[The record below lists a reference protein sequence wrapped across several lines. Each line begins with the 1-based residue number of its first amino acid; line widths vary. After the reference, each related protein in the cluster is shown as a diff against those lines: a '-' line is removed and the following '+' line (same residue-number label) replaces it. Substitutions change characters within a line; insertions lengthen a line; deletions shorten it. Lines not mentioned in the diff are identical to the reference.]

1 MGTRRSGHRRF
12 DVCLAALLPFCLS
25 SFKPASLGLPAFSP
39 SILGTSSLS
48 ASQPSS
54 PSAQPPEPFRSG
66 SSDLVVLPVVVTDKQ
81 GRYVSDLDRDR
92 FTVFDNGRRMPI
104 EIFSNEDTPVTI
116 GLIIDASGSMRSKM
130 KKSAEAAAAFFRT
143 ANREDEFFLIEFND
157 RARLRVPFTNES
169 DEVYQQITH
178 TRPAGRTTLIDGIH
192 LALAQMKKA
201 RHPRKAIVI
210 LSDGGDNWSR
220 HSAREVRAALL
231 EADVQM
237 YAMGIFDA
245 EMRTAEEKNGPKL
258 LDELTELTGGRHY
271 PVEDLEDLPA
281 ISERIGRE
289 LRSQYLLGYYST
301 NAARDGKYRQV
312 SVKLDGPLAKELR
325 TDFRRGYY
333 APAD

>member
-1 MGTRRSGHRRF
+1 MAFQSADISDPAVAIIPRERPRP
-12 DVCLAALLPFCLS
+12 APEAEPLLRIDSSLVLVPVHVTNSIGASVTGLPREAFHIFEDQTEQTIS
-25 SFKPASLGLPAFSP
+25 SFYTDDAPV
-39 SILGTSSLS
+39 SIGFL
-48 ASQPSS
+48 
-54 PSAQPPEPFRSG
+54 F
-66 SSDLVVLPVVVTDKQ
+66 
-81 GRYVSDLDRDR
+81 
-92 FTVFDNGRRMPI
+92 
-104 EIFSNEDTPVTI
+104 
-116 GLIIDASGSMRSKM
+116 DASGSMRTKM

-157 RARLRVPFTNES
+157 RARLMVPFTTES

-178 TRPAGRTTLIDGIH
+178 TRPTGRTTLIDGIH
-192 LALAQMKKA
+192 LALAHMKKA
-201 RHPRKAIVI
+201 RHPRKALVI

-245 EMRTAEEKNGPKL
+245 EVRTVEEKNGPKL
-258 LDELTELTGGRHY
+258 LDELTEITGGKHY
-271 PVEDLEDLPA
+271 PVKNIEQLPE

-301 NAARDGKYRQV
+301 NPDRDGKYRQLV
-312 SVKLDGPLAKELR
+312 VKLDGPHTKELR
-325 TDFRRGYY
+325 TSFRRGYY

>member
-1 MGTRRSGHRRF
+1 MLGMQCWVQAVSIG
-12 DVCLAALLPFCLS
+12 AALCCAPYLSAFQSLDASDPTVAIIPRERPRPAAETEPLLRIDSSLVLVPVHVMNSLGASVTGLQRDTFRLFEDQTEQAIS
-25 SFKPASLGLPAFSP
+25 SFYTDDAPV
-39 SILGTSSLS
+39 SIGFL
-48 ASQPSS
+48 
-54 PSAQPPEPFRSG
+54 
-66 SSDLVVLPVVVTDKQ
+66 
-81 GRYVSDLDRDR
+81 
-92 FTVFDNGRRMPI
+92 FD
-104 EIFSNEDTPVTI
+104 T
-116 GLIIDASGSMRSKM
+116 SGSMRSKM

-157 RARLRVPFTNES
+157 RARLTVPFTNES
-169 DEVYQQITH
+169 DELYQQITH
-178 TRPAGRTTLIDGIH
+178 TRPTGRTTLMDGIH
-192 LALAQMKKA
+192 MALAHMKKA
-201 RHPRKAIVI
+201 RNPRKAIVI

-258 LDELTELTGGRHY
+258 LDELTELTGGKHY
-271 PVEDLEDLPA
+271 PVEDLEQLPA

-301 NAARDGKYRQV
+301 NLNRDGKYRQV
-312 SVKLDGPLAKELR
+312 VVKLDQPHAKELHAN
-325 TDFRRGYY
+325 FRRGYY